1 MKRRLIAL
9 ASALLLVLTAGC
21 SAAEKAD
28 PPAEEIPAAAVAD
41 YPGLLFDTS
50 RVHTID
56 IRMPQEAWDGFI
68 AVCENQEYIACD
80 LVIDGELF
88 ENAALRAKGN
98 SSLQR
103 SRATGK
109 YSFKV
114 EFDHFGDGSFHGLDK
129 LALNNLVVDDACQRD
144 YITYAMMARFGVP
157 SPLCSYAFVTVNG
170 EDFGFYLAVE
180 GVEDAFALRN
190 YGPEPG
196 AIYKPDNLSRGGGMP
211 GAGGSGS
218 EDVKLKYVGDE
229 PEDYPNIFGSA
240 KTDVSRK
247 DQYRLIESLRR
258 LNEGEDVASAV
269 DVEKVLRY
277 LVVHTFVCNGDSY
290 TGSSVHNYYL
300 HEKDGLLS
308 MIPWD
313 YNEAFGSFGAS
324 GMGSVVN
331 APIDTPVTSGE
342 MDERPMVAWIFAD
355 ETYTARYHALYAAF
369 LDEIADSGWLA
380 AEIRRVSE
388 LIAPYVE
395 RDPRSFCTV
404 DAFRSGTDAL
414 LTYFELRTQSVA
426 GQLSGL
432 IPATTAGQAADSSA
446 LVDTSALPS
455 GSREAG
461 GGMRAPSR
469 EASAESSDGSATET
483 GGESSDEAAA

>member
-9 ASALLLVLTAGC
+9 AALLLVLTAGC
-21 SAAEKAD
+21 SAAD
-28 PPAEEIPAAAVAD
+28 GAETAPEETPAAAEAD
-41 YPGLLFDTS
+41 YPGLLFDTG
-50 RVHTID
+50 RVHAID
-56 IRMPQEAWDGFI
+56 IQMPREEWDGFI

-103 SRATGK
+103 SRTSGK

-144 YITYAMMARFGVP
+144 YITYTMMARFGVP

-170 EDFGFYLAVE
+170 EDWGFYLAVE

-196 AIYKPDNLSRGGGMP
+196 AIYKPDNLGSGGGMP
-211 GAGGSGS
+211 GAGGSRS
-218 EDVKLKYVGDE
+218 EDMKLKYIDDD
-229 PEDYPNIFGSA
+229 PASYPNIFGSA

-331 APIDTPVTSGE
+331 APVDTPVTSGD
-342 MDERPMVAWIFAD
+342 MDDRPMVAWIFKD
-355 ETYTARYHALYAAF
+355 EAYTARYHALYAAF
-369 LDEIADSGWLA
+369 LDEVVDSGWLA
-380 AEIRRVSE
+380 AEIRRVSG

-395 RDPRSFCTV
+395 RDPRSFCTY
-404 DAFRSGTDAL
+404 DAFQTGTDAL
-414 LTYFELRTQSVA
+414 LTYFELRAQSVA
-426 GQLSGL
+426 GQLDGT
-432 IPATTAGQAADSSA
+432 IPATAAGQAADSSA
-446 LVDTSALPS
+446 LVDTSALPAGAGRS
-455 GSREAG
+455 G
-461 GGMRAPSR
+461 GGGPMPNREPSGESTR
-469 EASAESSDGSATET
+469 EAS
-483 GGESSDEAAA
+483 GEVSDEAAGETE